1 MGAVGQEGGTSSG
14 GPGGAAVRLSC
25 LQNSSSVFRH
35 GSHSRCLPLPLREGF
50 GACRCGAALVG
61 PHRDTLALWKVVEP
75 APSSPGSP
83 RSVLSRSAVLGV
95 LTGSC
100 PQGAPAS
107 SQWGSARLLCPEHCS
122 ACPRSWAAVRG
133 QAGPVCMAT
142 ATHLSPGRGLAPLN
156 THVQVSM
163 GMHVSTAETLPTL

>member
-133 QAGPVCMAT
+133 QAGPVCMAM
-142 ATHLSPGRGLAPLN
+142 ATHLSPGQGLAPLN

-163 GMHVSTAETLPTL
+163 GMHISTAETLPTL